1 MHSSTDPQVPAAFA
15 GKATWKPLDMPRKFG
30 EGRSFVSGSLDDDRI
45 TIYYFWDTELEGLS
59 ATIRFG
65 LGAEGP
71 INHAHGGAVAAA
83 LDEAMGFASW
93 VSGHAVVAATIS
105 VTFLKKVPLHAIH
118 YIDARVEAVEDNKVS
133 TRARLYDA
141 ESGRDYSEAT
151 GLFIKQPLDK
161 FGDLVQARALAQEMQ
176 RGHPE

>member
-1 MHSSTDPQVPAAFA
+1 MNTSIEPQIPAEFI
-15 GKATWKPLDMPRKFG
+15 GKASWKALDMPRKFG

-45 TIYYFWDTELEGLS
+45 RIYYFWDTENAGLS

-71 INHAHGGAVAAA
+71 IHHAHGGAVAAS

-105 VTFLKKVPLHAIH
+105 VTFLKKVPLHAVH

-141 ESGRDYSEAT
+141 ETGRDYAEST

-161 FGDLVQARALAQEMQ
+161 FGELVHARALAQEMQ